1 MKTFEEILFDVELN
15 KEVSQALR
23 TSRRNRKRTRE
34 EAKRGKKLFY
44 FFFLVWLFLVLAVLL
59 IAATKE
65 NNHGIGQEKMSENS
79 KFGFEEVLSGKPMD
93 NQSASVLSYQMG
105 RIPGDDVPAHGYAS
119 LEAYLADGNKLPN
132 EKSAQF
138 TVTHYCGCIKC
149 CGGWSGGSEQDAV
162 GAAGTKL
169 TPYYSVAVDTSII
182 PLGTILHDADG
193 NEYKA
198 EDTGSAIK
206 GYRIDLFIGNHAE
219 ASELGI
225 KRNITLYWEE

>member
-1 MKTFEEILFDVELN
+1 MKTFEEILFDVELD

-34 EAKRGKKLFY
+34 EAKREKRLFY
-44 FFFLVWLFLVLAVLL
+44 FFFLLWLLLVLAVLL
-59 IAATKE
+59 ITATKE
-65 NNHGIGQEKMSENS
+65 NYHGIGQEKMSENS
-79 KFGFEEVLSGKPMD
+79 EFGFEEVLSSETMD
-93 NQSASVLSYQMG
+93 NTTEEVLTNQMG
-105 RIPGDDVPAHGYAS
+105 HIPGDDVPAHGYAS

-138 TVTHYCGCIKC
+138 TVTHYCGCVTC
-149 CGGWSGGSEQDAV
+149 CGSWSSGSESDAV

-169 TPYYSVAVDTSII
+169 TPYYSVAVDTSVI

-219 ASELGI
+219 AIELGV
-225 KRNITLYWEE
+225 KGNVTLYW

>member
-1 MKTFEEILFDVELN
+1 MKTFEEILFDVELD
-15 KEVSQALR
+15 KEVSQALQ

-44 FFFLVWLFLVLAVLL
+44 FFFLVLLFLVLAVLL

-65 NNHGIGQEKMSENS
+65 NYHGIGQEKMSENS
-79 KFGFEEVLSGKPMD
+79 EFGFEEVLSSETMD
-93 NQSASVLSYQMG
+93 NTTEEVLTNQNG
-105 RIPGDDVPAHGYAS
+105 HIPGDDVQAHGYAS

-138 TVTHYCGCIKC
+138 TVTHYCGCVTC
-149 CGGWSGGSEQDAV
+149 CGSWSSGSESDAV
-162 GAAGTKL
+162 GATGTKL
-169 TPYYSVAVDTSII
+169 TPYYSVAVDTSVI

-219 ASELGI
+219 AIELGV
-225 KRNITLYWEE
+225 KRNVTLYW

>member
-1 MKTFEEILFDVELN
+1 MKTFEEILFDVELD

-34 EAKRGKKLFY
+34 EVKRRKKLFY
-44 FFFLVWLFLVLAVLL
+44 FFFLVWLFLALAVML
-59 IAATKE
+59 IAATEE
-65 NNHGIGQEKMSENS
+65 NYHGIGQEKMSENS
-79 KFGFEEVLSGKPMD
+79 EFGFEEVLSSETMD
-93 NQSASVLSYQMG
+93 NTTEEVLTNQTG
-105 RIPGDDVPAHGYAS
+105 HLPGDDIPATEYAS

-138 TVTHYCGCIKC
+138 TVTHYCGCVKC
-149 CGGWSGGSEQDAV
+149 CGGWSDGSELDAV

-206 GYRIDLFIGNHAE
+206 GYRVDLFIGDHAE
-219 ASELGI
+219 AIELGVE
-225 KRNITLYWEE
+225 RNVTLYWEE

>member
-1 MKTFEEILFDVELN
+1 MKTFEEILLDVESES
-15 KEVSQALR
+15 KEDQMLHKQRRSRKKVSTGEL
-23 TSRRNRKRTRE
+23 
-34 EAKRGKKLFY
+34 LFRIS
-44 FFFLVWLFLVLAVLL
+44 FILWLLVIIAVLL
-59 IAATKE
+59 VYVSKE
-65 NNHGIGQEKMSENS
+65 NFNGTEQEKMSENS
-79 KFGFEEVLSGKPMD
+79 ELGFEEVLSSETMD
-93 NQSASVLSYQMG
+93 NTTEEVLTYQTG
-105 RIPGDDVPAHGYAS
+105 HIPGDDVPAHGYAS

-138 TVTHYCGCIKC
+138 TVTHYCGCVTC
-149 CGGWSGGSEQDAV
+149 CGSWSSGSESDAV

-169 TPYYSVAVDTSII
+169 TPYYSVAVDTSVI

-219 ASELGI
+219 AIELGV
-225 KRNITLYWEE
+225 KRNVTLYW

>member
-1 MKTFEEILFDVELN
+1 MKTFEEILFDVELD

-34 EAKRGKKLFY
+34 EAKREKRLFY
-44 FFFLVWLFLVLAVLL
+44 FFFLLWLLLVLAVLL
-59 IAATKE
+59 ITATKE
-65 NNHGIGQEKMSENS
+65 NCHGIGQEKMSENS
-79 KFGFEEVLSGKPMD
+79 ELGFEEVLSSETMD
-93 NQSASVLSYQMG
+93 NTTEEVLTHQMDH
-105 RIPGDDVPAHGYAS
+105 IPGDDVPAHGYAS

-132 EKSAQF
+132 EKSAKF
-138 TVTHYCGCIKC
+138 TVTHYCGCVTC
-149 CGGWSGGSEQDAV
+149 CGSWSSGSESDAV

-169 TPYYSVAVDTSII
+169 TPYYSVAVDTSVI

-219 ASELGI
+219 AIELGV
-225 KRNITLYWEE
+225 KRNVTLYW

>member
-65 NNHGIGQEKMSENS
+65 NHHGIGQEKMSENS
-79 KFGFEEVLSGKPMD
+79 EFGFEEVLSGKPMD
-93 NQSASVLSYQMG
+93 NSSASVLSYQMG

-119 LEAYLADGNKLPN
+119 LEAYLADGNKLPP
-132 EKSAQF
+132 Q
-138 TVTHYCGCIKC
+138 
-149 CGGWSGGSEQDAV
+149 
-162 GAAGTKL
+162 
-169 TPYYSVAVDTSII
+169 VA
-182 PLGTILHDADG
+182 
-193 NEYKA
+193 
-198 EDTGSAIK
+198 
-206 GYRIDLFIGNHAE
+206 
-219 ASELGI
+219 
-225 KRNITLYWEE
+225 

>member
-1 MKTFEEILFDVELN
+1 MKTFEEILLDVELES
-15 KEVSQALR
+15 KEDQMLHKQRKSRKKVSTGEL
-23 TSRRNRKRTRE
+23 
-34 EAKRGKKLFY
+34 LFRIS
-44 FFFLVWLFLVLAVLL
+44 FILWLLVIIAVLL
-59 IAATKE
+59 VYVSKE
-65 NNHGIGQEKMSENS
+65 NFNGTEQEKMSENS
-79 KFGFEEVLSGKPMD
+79 ELGFEEVLSSETMD
-93 NQSASVLSYQMG
+93 NTTEEVLTHQTDH
-105 RIPGDDVPAHGYAS
+105 IPGDDVPAHGYAS

-138 TVTHYCGCIKC
+138 TVTHYCGCVTC
-149 CGGWSGGSEQDAV
+149 CGSWSSGSESDAV

-169 TPYYSVAVDTSII
+169 TPYYSVAVDTSVI

-219 ASELGI
+219 AIELGV
-225 KRNITLYWEE
+225 KRNVTLYW

>member
-1 MKTFEEILFDVELN
+1 MKTFEEILLDVELES
-15 KEVSQALR
+15 KEDQMLHKQRKSRKKVSNGELLLR
-23 TSRRNRKRTRE
+23 ISVI
-34 EAKRGKKLFY
+34 L
-44 FFFLVWLFLVLAVLL
+44 WLFVISAVLL
-59 IAATKE
+59 VYVSKE
-65 NNHGIGQEKMSENS
+65 NFNGTEQEKMSENS
-79 KFGFEEVLSGKPMD
+79 ELGFEEVLSSETMD
-93 NQSASVLSYQMG
+93 NTTEEVLTNQMG
-105 RIPGDDVPAHGYAS
+105 HIPGDDVPAHGYAS

-138 TVTHYCGCIKC
+138 TVTHYCGCVKC
-149 CGGWSGGSEQDAV
+149 CGGWSDVSELDAV

-206 GYRIDLFIGNHAE
+206 GYRVDLFIGDHAE
-219 ASELGI
+219 AIELGVE
-225 KRNITLYWEE
+225 RNVTLYWEE

>member
-1 MKTFEEILFDVELN
+1 MKTFEEILFDVELD

-23 TSRRNRKRTRE
+23 TSGRNRRRIREKFKRR
-34 EAKRGKKLFY
+34 KKF
-44 FFFLVWLFLVLAVLL
+44 FRFFLVWLFLVLTVLL

-65 NNHGIGQEKMSENS
+65 NFNGIGQEKMSENS
-79 KFGFEEVLSGKPMD
+79 EFGFEEVLPSETMD
-93 NQSASVLSYQMG
+93 NTTEEVLTNQTG
-105 RIPGDDVPAHGYAS
+105 HIPGDDVPATEYAS
-119 LEAYLADGNKLPN
+119 LEAYPADGNKLPN

-138 TVTHYCGCIKC
+138 TVTHYCGCVKC
-149 CGGWSGGSEQDAV
+149 CGGWSDGSELDAV

-219 ASELGI
+219 AIELGI
-225 KRNITLYWEE
+225 KRDVIFYWEE

>member
-1 MKTFEEILFDVELN
+1 MKTFEEILFDVELD

-34 EAKRGKKLFY
+34 EAKREKRLFY
-44 FFFLVWLFLVLAVLL
+44 FFFLLWLLLVLAVLL
-59 IAATKE
+59 ITATKE
-65 NNHGIGQEKMSENS
+65 NYNGIGQEKMSENS
-79 KFGFEEVLSGKPMD
+79 EFGFEEVLSDKSINNPMD
-93 NQSASVLSYQMG
+93 LVLTHQMG
-105 RIPGDDVPAHGYAS
+105 HIPGDDVPAHGYAS

-138 TVTHYCGCIKC
+138 TVTHYCGCVKC
-149 CGGWSGGSEQDAV
+149 CGSWSSGSESDAV

-206 GYRIDLFIGNHAE
+206 GYRIDLFIGNHVE
-219 ASELGI
+219 AIELGV
-225 KRNITLYWEE
+225 KRNVTLYW

>member
-1 MKTFEEILFDVELN
+1 MKTLEEILFDVELD

-34 EAKRGKKLFY
+34 EAKREKRLFY
-44 FFFLVWLFLVLAVLL
+44 FFFLLWLLLVLAVLL
-59 IAATKE
+59 ITATKE
-65 NNHGIGQEKMSENS
+65 NYHGIGQEKMSENS
-79 KFGFEEVLSGKPMD
+79 EFGFEEVLSSETMD
-93 NQSASVLSYQMG
+93 NTTEEVLTHQNG
-105 RIPGDDVPAHGYAS
+105 HIPGDDVQAHGYAS

-138 TVTHYCGCIKC
+138 TVTHYCGCVTC
-149 CGGWSGGSEQDAV
+149 CGSWSSGSESDAV

-169 TPYYSVAVDTSII
+169 TPYYSVAVDTSVI

-219 ASELGI
+219 AIELGV
-225 KRNITLYWEE
+225 KRNVTLYW

>member
-1 MKTFEEILFDVELN
+1 MKTFEEILFDVELD

-34 EAKRGKKLFY
+34 EAKREKRLFY
-44 FFFLVWLFLVLAVLL
+44 FFFLLWLLLVLAVML
-59 IAATKE
+59 ITATKE
-65 NNHGIGQEKMSENS
+65 NYNGIGQEKMSENS
-79 KFGFEEVLSGKPMD
+79 EFGFEEVLSSETMD
-93 NQSASVLSYQMG
+93 NTTEEVLTNQMG
-105 RIPGDDVPAHGYAS
+105 HIPGDDVPAHGYAS
-119 LEAYLADGNKLPN
+119 LEAYLADGNKLPD

-138 TVTHYCGCIKC
+138 TITHYCGCVKC
-149 CGGWSGGSEQDAV
+149 CGSWSSGSESDAI

-219 ASELGI
+219 AIELGV
-225 KRNITLYWEE
+225 KRNVTLYW

>member
-1 MKTFEEILFDVELN
+1 MKTFEEILFDVELD
-15 KEVSQALR
+15 KEVSQAIR

-34 EAKRGKKLFY
+34 EAKRRKKLFY
-44 FFFLVWLFLVLAVLL
+44 FFFLLWLLLVLAVLL

-65 NNHGIGQEKMSENS
+65 NYHGIGQEKMSENS
-79 KFGFEEVLSGKPMD
+79 EFGFEEVLSSETMD
-93 NQSASVLSYQMG
+93 NTTEEVLTHQMDH
-105 RIPGDDVPAHGYAS
+105 IPGDDVPAHGYAS

-138 TVTHYCGCIKC
+138 TVTHYCGCVTC
-149 CGGWSGGSEQDAV
+149 CGSWSSGSESDAV

-169 TPYYSVAVDTSII
+169 TPYYSVAVDTSVI

-219 ASELGI
+219 AIELGV
-225 KRNITLYWEE
+225 KRNVTLYW

>member
-1 MKTFEEILFDVELN
+1 MKTFEEILFDVELD

-34 EAKRGKKLFY
+34 EAKREKRLFY
-44 FFFLVWLFLVLAVLL
+44 FFFLLWLLLVLAVLL
-59 IAATKE
+59 ITATKE
-65 NNHGIGQEKMSENS
+65 NYHGIGQEKMSENS
-79 KFGFEEVLSGKPMD
+79 EFGFEEVLSSETMD
-93 NQSASVLSYQMG
+93 NTTEEVLTNQMG
-105 RIPGDDVPAHGYAS
+105 NIPGDDVPAHGYAS

-132 EKSAQF
+132 GKSAQF
-138 TVTHYCGCIKC
+138 TVTHYCGCVTC
-149 CGGWSGGSEQDAV
+149 CGSWSSGSESDAV

-169 TPYYSVAVDTSII
+169 TPYYSVAVDTSVI
-182 PLGTILHDADG
+182 PFGTILHDADG

-219 ASELGI
+219 AIELGV
-225 KRNITLYWEE
+225 KRNVTLYW

>member
-1 MKTFEEILFDVELN
+1 MKTFEEILFDVELD

-34 EAKRGKKLFY
+34 EAKREKRLFY
-44 FFFLVWLFLVLAVLL
+44 FFFLLWLLLVLAVLL
-59 IAATKE
+59 ITATKE
-65 NNHGIGQEKMSENS
+65 NYHGIGQEKMSENS
-79 KFGFEEVLSGKPMD
+79 EFGFEEVLSDKSMD
-93 NQSASVLSYQMG
+93 NTTEEVLTHQTDH
-105 RIPGDDVPAHGYAS
+105 IPGDDVPAHGYAS

-138 TVTHYCGCIKC
+138 TVTHYCGCVTC
-149 CGGWSGGSEQDAV
+149 CGSWSSGSESDAV

-169 TPYYSVAVDTSII
+169 TPYYSVAVDTSVI

-219 ASELGI
+219 AIELGV
-225 KRNITLYWEE
+225 KRNVTLYW

>member
-1 MKTFEEILFDVELN
+1 MKTFEEILFDVELD

-34 EAKRGKKLFY
+34 EAKREKRLFY
-44 FFFLVWLFLVLAVLL
+44 FFFLLWLLLVLAVLL
-59 IAATKE
+59 ITATKE
-65 NNHGIGQEKMSENS
+65 NYHGIGQEKMSENS
-79 KFGFEEVLSGKPMD
+79 EFGFEEVLSDKSMDNPMD
-93 NQSASVLSYQMG
+93 SVLTNQMDH
-105 RIPGDDVPAHGYAS
+105 IPGDDVPASGYAS

-138 TVTHYCGCIKC
+138 TVTHYCGCVTC
-149 CGGWSGGSEQDAV
+149 CGSWSSGSESDAV

-169 TPYYSVAVDTSII
+169 TPYYSVAVDTSVI

-219 ASELGI
+219 AIELGV
-225 KRNITLYWEE
+225 KRNVTLYW

>member
-1 MKTFEEILFDVELN
+1 MKTFEEILFDVELDN
-15 KEVSQALR
+15 EVSQALR

-34 EAKRGKKLFY
+34 EAKREKRLFY
-44 FFFLVWLFLVLAVLL
+44 FFFLLWLLLVLAVLL
-59 IAATKE
+59 ITVTKE
-65 NNHGIGQEKMSENS
+65 NYNGIGQEKMSENS
-79 KFGFEEVLSGKPMD
+79 EFGFEEVLSDKSMNNPMD
-93 NQSASVLSYQMG
+93 SVLTYQMDH
-105 RIPGDDVPAHGYAS
+105 IPGDDVTAHGYAS

-138 TVTHYCGCIKC
+138 TVTHYCGCVTC
-149 CGGWSGGSEQDAV
+149 CGSWSSGSESDAV

-169 TPYYSVAVDTSII
+169 TPYYSVAVDTSVI

-219 ASELGI
+219 AIELGV
-225 KRNITLYWEE
+225 KRNVTLYWEE

>member
-1 MKTFEEILFDVELN
+1 MKTFEEILFGVELD
-15 KEVSQALR
+15 KEVSQALH

-44 FFFLVWLFLVLAVLL
+44 FFFLLWLLLVLAVVL
-59 IAATKE
+59 ITATKE
-65 NNHGIGQEKMSENS
+65 NYHSIGQEKMSES
-79 KFGFEEVLSGKPMD
+79 SEFGFEEVLSDKSMD
-93 NQSASVLSYQMG
+93 NPMASVLTYQMG
-105 RIPGDDVPAHGYAS
+105 HIPGDDVPANGYAS
-119 LEAYLADGNKLPN
+119 LEAYMADGNKLPN
-132 EKSAQF
+132 EKIAQF
-138 TVTHYCGCIKC
+138 TVTHYCGCVTC
-149 CGGWSGGSEQDAV
+149 CGGWSSGSESDAV

-169 TPYYSVAVDTSII
+169 TPYYSVAVDTSVI

-219 ASELGI
+219 ADELGI
-225 KRNITLYWEE
+225 KRNVTLYWEE

>member
-1 MKTFEEILFDVELN
+1 MKTFEEILFDVELD

-34 EAKRGKKLFY
+34 EAKREKRLFY
-44 FFFLVWLFLVLAVLL
+44 FFFLLWLLLVLAVLL
-59 IAATKE
+59 ITATKE
-65 NNHGIGQEKMSENS
+65 NYHGIGQEKMSENS
-79 KFGFEEVLSGKPMD
+79 EFGFEEVLSSETMD
-93 NQSASVLSYQMG
+93 NTTEEVLTHQTDH
-105 RIPGDDVPAHGYAS
+105 IPGDDVPAHGYAS

-138 TVTHYCGCIKC
+138 TVTHYCGCVTC
-149 CGGWSGGSEQDAV
+149 CGSWSSGSESDAV

-169 TPYYSVAVDTSII
+169 TPYYSVAVDTSVI

-219 ASELGI
+219 AIELGV
-225 KRNITLYWEE
+225 KRNITLYW

>member
-1 MKTFEEILFDVELN
+1 MKTFEEILLDVELES
-15 KEVSQALR
+15 KESQMLHKQRKSRKKVSTGEL
-23 TSRRNRKRTRE
+23 
-34 EAKRGKKLFY
+34 LFRIS
-44 FFFLVWLFLVLAVLL
+44 FILWLLVIIAVLL
-59 IAATKE
+59 VYVSKE
-65 NNHGIGQEKMSENS
+65 NFNGTEQEKMSENS
-79 KFGFEEVLSGKPMD
+79 ELDFEEVLSSETMD
-93 NQSASVLSYQMG
+93 NTTEEVLTNQNG
-105 RIPGDDVPAHGYAS
+105 HIPGDDVPAHGYAS

-138 TVTHYCGCIKC
+138 TVTHYCGCVTC
-149 CGGWSGGSEQDAV
+149 CGSWSSGSESDAV

-169 TPYYSVAVDTSII
+169 TPYYSVAVDTSVI

-219 ASELGI
+219 AIELGV
-225 KRNITLYWEE
+225 KRNVTLYW

>member
-1 MKTFEEILFDVELN
+1 MKTFEEILFDVELD
-15 KEVSQALR
+15 KEVSQAIR
-23 TSRRNRKRTRE
+23 TSRRNRKRIRE
-34 EAKRGKKLFY
+34 EAKRRKKLFY
-44 FFFLVWLFLVLAVLL
+44 FFFLLWLLLVLAVVLVT
-59 IAATKE
+59 ATKE
-65 NNHGIGQEKMSENS
+65 NYHGIEQEKMSENS
-79 KFGFEEVLSGKPMD
+79 EFGFEEVLTDKSMD
-93 NQSASVLSYQMG
+93 NTSASVLSSQIG
-105 RIPGDDVPAHGYAS
+105 HISGDDVPANGYAS
-119 LEAYLADGNKLPN
+119 SEAYLADGNKLPN

-138 TVTHYCGCIKC
+138 TVTHYCGCVKC
-149 CGGWSGGSEQDAV
+149 CGKWSSGSEQDAV

-219 ASELGI
+219 AIELGV
-225 KRNITLYWEE
+225 KQNVTLYWEE